1 MPQPKG
7 CKKPEGSGKPMGH
20 PGGRPI
26 GSLGKEL
33 KPKKVKDDA
42 KDFEALLTGVT
53 GSVALFDIPGVQPT
67 PMQQEEWTPEDT
79 LEEAK
84 MRLAYMNDEDTVKRY
99 LIREFEIDE
108 KEAKATVTGLKKQLN
123 KEFDDYIKS
132 YSKDNIMA
140 IRYMLKGALRRNDLR
155 NATDILKALDYMTT
169 KYVEGNVDDGKE
181 IDIDIS

>member
-1 MPQPKG
+1 
-7 CKKPEGSGKPMGH
+7 MGH

-53 GSVALFDIPGVQPT
+53 GSVALFDIPGVQPA
-67 PMQQEEWTPEDT
+67 PIQHDEWTEEDT

-99 LIREFEIDE
+99 LIRELEIDE
-108 KEAKATVTGLKKQLN
+108 KEAKTTIAGLKKQLN
-123 KEFDDYIKS
+123 KEFDNYIKS

-140 IRYMLKGALRRNDLR
+140 IRYMLKNSLRRGDIR
-155 NATDILKALDYMTT
+155 NATDIIKALDYMTT
-169 KYVEGNVDDGKE
+169 KYMESSESDNKE
-181 IDIDIS
+181 IEVEL

>member
-1 MPQPKG
+1 
-7 CKKPEGSGKPMGH
+7 MGH

-53 GSVALFDIPGVQPT
+53 GSVALFDIPGVQPMPT
-67 PMQQEEWTPEDT
+67 TDQKEEWTPEDT

-99 LIREFEIDE
+99 LIRELEIDE
-108 KEAKATVTGLKKQLN
+108 KEAKATVTNLKKQLN
-123 KEFDDYIKS
+123 KEFDNYIKS

-140 IRYMLKGALRRNDLR
+140 IRYMLKNSLRRGDIR
-155 NATDILKALDYMTT
+155 NATDIIKALDYMTT
-169 KYVEGNVDDGKE
+169 KYMENNIDNNQE
-181 IDIDIS
+181 IEVDIS

>member
-1 MPQPKG
+1 
-7 CKKPEGSGKPMGH
+7 MGH

-26 GSLGKEL
+26 GALGKEL

-99 LIREFEIDE
+99 LIRELEIDE
-108 KEAKATVTGLKKQLN
+108 KEAKSTVTGLKKQLN

-140 IRYMLKGALRRNDLR
+140 IRYMLKNSLRRGDIR
-155 NATDILKALDYMTT
+155 NATDIIKALDYMTT
-169 KYVEGNVDDGKE
+169 KYMESTDADNKE
-181 IDIDIS
+181 IEVEL

>member
-1 MPQPKG
+1 
-7 CKKPEGSGKPMGH
+7 MGH

-67 PMQQEEWTPEDT
+67 PDQKEEWTPEDT

-99 LIREFEIDE
+99 LIRELEIDE

-140 IRYMLKGALRRNDLR
+140 IRYMLKNSLRRGDIR
-155 NATDILKALDYMTT
+155 NATDIIKALDYMTT
-169 KYVEGNVDDGKE
+169 KYMENNIDNNQE
-181 IDIDIS
+181 IEVDIS